1 LSIKKQLGLKFKQ
14 GKFQM
19 RKFAVIAAAAAAIVA
34 SSAAFGATKT
44 DTFDV
49 KIKITGTCASV
60 VGGDVLFADAAEVL
74 GTESKTATVSVKC
87 SKNMP
92 YSLSLDTAAA
102 VMTGAVSAE
111 TIPYSTA
118 WSATTGTG
126 AGAATPVDHTLTVS
140 LTTASQPAVDDYSQT
155 RTVTLTY

>member
-1 LSIKKQLGLKFKQ
+1 
-14 GKFQM
+14 M
-19 RKFAVIAAAAAAIVA
+19 RKFAVLAAAAAAIAA

-60 VGGDVLFADAAEVL
+60 VSGDVLFADAAEVL
-74 GTESKTATVSVKC
+74 GTETKTATVAVKC

-92 YSLSLDTAAA
+92 YTLSLDAATSE
-102 VMTGAVSAE
+102 MTGAVDGE
-111 TIPYSTA
+111 KIPYSAA
-118 WSATTGTG
+118 WSATSGVG
-126 AGAATPVDHTLTVS
+126 AGAATAVNHTLTIS
-140 LTTASQPAVDDYSQT
+140 LTTAAQPAVDDYAQT

>member
-1 LSIKKQLGLKFKQ
+1 
-14 GKFQM
+14 M
-19 RKFAVIAAAAAAIVA
+19 RKFAVIAAAAAAIAA

-74 GTESKTATVSVKC
+74 GTETKTATVSVKC

-92 YSLSLDTAAA
+92 YTLSLDAVTAE
-102 VMTGAVSAE
+102 MTGAVDGE
-111 TIPYSTA
+111 KIPYSTA
-118 WSATTGTG
+118 WSAASGTG
-126 AGAATPVDHTLTVS
+126 AGAATAVDHTLTVS
-140 LTTASQPAVDDYSQT
+140 LTSASQPAVDNYSQT